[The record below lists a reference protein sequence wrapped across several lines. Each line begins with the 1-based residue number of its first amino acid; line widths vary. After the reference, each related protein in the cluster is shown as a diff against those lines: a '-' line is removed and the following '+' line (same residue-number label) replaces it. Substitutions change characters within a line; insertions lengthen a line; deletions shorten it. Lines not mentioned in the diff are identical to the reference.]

1 MISWIKNLFFQK
13 EEVVTPP
20 EPTPSPLVQ
29 KVADWILSIKREDM
43 ATQSNDG
50 KGYEINLVDSIDDEN
65 IIKKIILWEVNED
78 DSDTQRSI
86 VIERI
91 EKKDI
96 FKELTTLYFIIELS
110 KGEETLTFNEL
121 FEDNINHDN
130 KRTLRR
136 MFYHMKALHDY
147 SAQKAFL
154 NKAQSEKEK
163 KYKEFTENF

>member
-1 MISWIKNLFFQK
+1 MITWLKNLFFKK

-43 ATQSNDG
+43 VTQREDG
-50 KGYEINLVDSIDDEN
+50 KGYEITFTDSIDDEN
-65 IIKKIILWEVNED
+65 IRKKYKLWEVNED
-78 DSDTQRSI
+78 DPKSQRSI
-86 VIERI
+86 EIERI

-110 KGEETLTFNEL
+110 KGEDELTFDEL
-121 FEDNINHDN
+121 FGDNINPDN

-136 MFYHMKALHDY
+136 VFYHMKALHDY
-147 SAQKAFL
+147 SSQKAML
-154 NKAQSEKEK
+154 NKMQTEKEE
-163 KYKEFTENF
+163 KYKNFTEKF